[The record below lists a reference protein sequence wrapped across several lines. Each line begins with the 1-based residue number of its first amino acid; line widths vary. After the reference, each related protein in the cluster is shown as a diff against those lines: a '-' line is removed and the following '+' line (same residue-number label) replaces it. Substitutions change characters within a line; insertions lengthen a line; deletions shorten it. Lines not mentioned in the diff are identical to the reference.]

1 MITRRNST
9 FTRRDSGEY
18 VRDDGKIF
26 VWTFQGFIELKSL
39 TTSDTD
45 RTTDCMNS
53 TQTVIPQGI
62 LDVDNIPYRR
72 LSTQIM
78 PSQPRS
84 NQSR

>member
-1 MITRRNST
+1 M
-9 FTRRDSGEY
+9 G
-18 VRDDGKIF
+18 
-26 VWTFQGFIELKSL
+26 
-39 TTSDTD
+39 DTD
-45 RTTDCMNS
+45 KSTDCIHNLNS

>member
-1 MITRRNST
+1 M
-9 FTRRDSGEY
+9 
-18 VRDDGKIF
+18 F

-39 TTSDTD
+39 TIGDTD
-45 RTTDCMNS
+45 KSTDCINNLNS

>member
-1 MITRRNST
+1 M
-9 FTRRDSGEY
+9 
-18 VRDDGKIF
+18 F

-39 TTSDTD
+39 TMSDTD
-45 RTTDCMNS
+45 RTTLTDCMNS
-53 TQTVIPQGI
+53 TQTIIPQGI

>member
-1 MITRRNST
+1 M
-9 FTRRDSGEY
+9 
-18 VRDDGKIF
+18 F

-39 TTSDTD
+39 TVTDTD
-45 RTTDCMNS
+45 RSTISTIADCMNS